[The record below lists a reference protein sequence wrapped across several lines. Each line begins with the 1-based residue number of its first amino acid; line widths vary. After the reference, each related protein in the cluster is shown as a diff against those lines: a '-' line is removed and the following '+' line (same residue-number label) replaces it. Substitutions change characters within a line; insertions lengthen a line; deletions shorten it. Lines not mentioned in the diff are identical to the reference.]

1 MAILVRAVFQMREF
15 EERFLTLGLPYRV
28 IGGLRF
34 YERREIRDAV
44 AYFRTIA
51 QPDDDLAFERIVN
64 VPRRGIGSTTIQAM
78 HQARPRPQSQPD
90 AGGRGTHCDGRASAA
105 RPGARYRTF

>member
-44 AYFRTIA
+44 AYFRIIA
-51 QPDDDLAFERIVN
+51 P
-64 VPRRGIGSTTIQAM
+64 
-78 HQARPRPQSQPD
+78 
-90 AGGRGTHCDGRASAA
+90 AGR
-105 RPGARYRTF
+105 